1 MTADRE
7 QTRRDAPK
15 LREAITLLSWT
26 RGVLRVK
33 ATEELDSLLAELK
46 QAERERK
53 EAAESEARLAQI
65 VVRDKARLASAERER
80 DEWKEILDE
89 ARVTRDSLKA
99 RLASV
104 PALVEA
110 LRTILNSAEDANQE
124 YRRLDIALAAR
135 NALTVYEQSQGKP

>member
-15 LREAITLLSWT
+15 LREAITLL
-26 RGVLRVK
+26 
-33 ATEELDSLLAELK
+33 ELDSLLAELK

-135 NALTVYEQSQGKP
+135 NALTVYEQSQGNGCS